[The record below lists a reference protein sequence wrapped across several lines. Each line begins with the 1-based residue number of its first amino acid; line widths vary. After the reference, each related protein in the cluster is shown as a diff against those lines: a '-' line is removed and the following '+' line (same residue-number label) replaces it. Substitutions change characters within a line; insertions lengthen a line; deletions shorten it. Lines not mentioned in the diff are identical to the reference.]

1 MKKIIFLVLIFFA
14 LSSCDKDLL
23 ELTPLDKLS
32 ETSVWADK
40 SLIELYVN
48 STYHAVEHDY
58 NQTMWSSLTDETYN
72 IHDGGGF
79 MVQKGEL
86 SSDNVSNVS
95 SIGNMFNYWAKAY
108 GAIRNINIYF
118 SKVDTAPIDDAMKI
132 RMNAEMKFIRAF
144 VYANLIFRYGGVP
157 IIKNIFELGADYS
170 VSRSS
175 YDDCVTYICS
185 ELDGVID
192 DLPAKEPANQL
203 GRASGDAAK
212 ALKSRV
218 LLYAASRLNN
228 SNHDLNKWQKAA
240 DAAGAL
246 LSAGYSLNG
255 DYQRIFMQDNKEIIF
270 GRYFTQANSHN
281 MHLYNGRN
289 GSQGWGGNCPTQNL
303 VDDYE
308 MINGKLPA
316 DPTSGFDSANPYVN
330 RDPRFDASILH
341 DGSLWMGR
349 ETETFDSGLDS
360 RQSTIQSWNASLTGY
375 FLKKFIPDNIPTAGS
390 TVKPTA
396 PYVFFRY
403 GEILLNYA
411 EAKFELGDESIAR
424 TYLNMIRARVNMPP
438 VTATG
443 DALRQA
449 IYHERRIEL
458 AFEGHRFF
466 DVRRWKIA
474 TETENIKLSAIRIT
488 KLVGGS
494 KTYKTENLLTRSF
507 ADKHYLLPIPFAE
520 IARSKGTLSQNPGY

>member
-1 MKKIIFLVLIFFA
+1 MN
-14 LSSCDKDLL
+14 
-23 ELTPLDKLS
+23 PLDKLS
-32 ETSVWADK
+32 ENAVWTDQ

-48 STYHAVEHDY
+48 STYHAVEHGY
-58 NQTMWSSLTDETYN
+58 NQTLWSSLTDETYN

-86 SSDNVSNVS
+86 SADNASNVS
-95 SIGNMFNYWAKAY
+95 SIGDMFNYWAKAY
-108 GAIRNINIYF
+108 SAIRNINIYF
-118 SKVDTAPIDDAMKI
+118 NKIDAAPIDVAKKT

-144 VYANLIFRYGGVP
+144 VYANLIWRYGGVP
-157 IIKNIFELGADYS
+157 IITNIFELGADYS
-170 VSRSS
+170 VTRSS

-185 ELDGVID
+185 ELDGVIA
-192 DLPAKEPANQL
+192 DLPAKESADQL

-218 LLYAASRLNN
+218 LLYAASALNN
-228 SNHDLNKWQKAA
+228 PSNDLTKWQKAA

-246 LSAGYSLNG
+246 LSAGYSLND
-255 DYQRIFMQDNKEIIF
+255 DYQRIFMQDNNEIIF

-281 MHLYNGRN
+281 MHLWNGRN
-289 GSQGWGGNCPTQNL
+289 GSDGWGGNCPTQNL

-308 MINGKLPA
+308 MAATGKLPA
-316 DPTSGFDSANPYVN
+316 DPTSGYDPANPYLN
-330 RDPRFDASILH
+330 RDPRFYASILY
-341 DGSLWMGR
+341 DGAVWMGR
-349 ETETFDSGLDS
+349 ETATFAGGLDS
-360 RQSTIQSWNASLTGY
+360 PQSSNQAWNATLTGY

-390 TVKPTA
+390 TTMPTA
-396 PYVFFRY
+396 PYIFFRY

-411 EAKFELGDESIAR
+411 EAKFELGDEQIAR
-424 TYLNMIRARVNMPP
+424 TYLNMIRSRNGVNMPP
-438 VTATG
+438 IIATG

-458 AFEGHRFF
+458 VFEGHRFF

-474 TETENIKLSAIRIT
+474 KVTENKNLLAIKIT
-488 KLVGGS
+488 KLGDGS
-494 KTYKTENLLTRSF
+494 KTYQTVNLLTRSF

-520 IARSKGTLSQNPGY
+520 ITRSKGGLIQNPGY